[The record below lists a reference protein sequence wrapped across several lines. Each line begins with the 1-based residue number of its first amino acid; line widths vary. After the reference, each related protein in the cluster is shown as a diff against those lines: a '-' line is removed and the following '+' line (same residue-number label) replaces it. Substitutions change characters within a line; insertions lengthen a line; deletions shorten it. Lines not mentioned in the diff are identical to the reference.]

1 MYKTGVGYFEDK
13 IYELV
18 LKSIYT
24 VFVYAVI
31 AYRTEIRTKQSF
43 LGRISSDKAFHRWL
57 KIFETFP
64 EGIALIRNNTVL
76 YSNSSLKRILEL
88 DYMIEDNDPLHKQLK
103 KGLSDAK
110 ITAYTNNKIEKS
122 KD

>member
-88 DYMIEDNDPLHKQLK
+88 DYMIEDNDPLHK
-103 KGLSDAK
+103 
-110 ITAYTNNKIEKS
+110 
-122 KD
+122 